1 MIKEV
6 NQACKRLNEKLGIS
20 VTLPNPGKKAL
31 RNAAACNLIAGA
43 SLIAAWV
50 LLPSRCCAVLGGI
63 GLVSSAVLRNESG
76 RKNKP

>member
-43 SLIAAWV
+43 SLIAAGV
-50 LLPSRCCAVLGGI
+50 LFP
-63 GLVSSAVLRNESG
+63 
-76 RKNKP
+76 